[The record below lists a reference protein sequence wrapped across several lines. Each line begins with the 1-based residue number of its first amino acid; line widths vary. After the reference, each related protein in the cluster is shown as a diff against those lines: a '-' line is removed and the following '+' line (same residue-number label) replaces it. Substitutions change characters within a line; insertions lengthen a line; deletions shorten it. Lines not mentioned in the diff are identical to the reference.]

1 MPDINLRIDAQ
12 LTKSVQL
19 LVFQFCSSCIVSYFI
34 IVLFCVSADI
44 SALATADD
52 TAEPLAV
59 FPYFN
64 A

>member
-12 LTKSVQL
+12 LTNSVQL
-19 LVFQFCSSCIVSYFI
+19 LVFEFCSSCIVCYFI
-34 IVLFCVSADI
+34 IILFCVTADI
-44 SALATADD
+44 FALVTADD

>member
-12 LTKSVQL
+12 LTNSVQL
-19 LVFQFCSSCIVSYFI
+19 LVFEFCSSCIVSCFVI
-34 IVLFCVSADI
+34 ALFRVTAAI
-44 SALATADD
+44 LALVTADD

-59 FPYFN
+59 LSYFN